1 MKSEEA
7 KVKMEALNAE
17 IAKTEGLGGAYQI
30 GPAYFKKLEK
40 NGNDFDKL
48 WTMNIEPL
56 LKEYLRGFRDAEK
69 LLNNFKEVYYGK
81 NDNKEVTE

>member
-1 MKSEEA
+1 
-7 KVKMEALNAE
+7 
-17 IAKTEGLGGAYQI
+17 
-30 GPAYFKKLEK
+30 
-40 NGNDFDKL
+40 
-48 WTMNIEPL
+48 MNIEPL

>member
-1 MKSEEA
+1 MA
-7 KVKMEALNAE
+7 ALNAE
-17 IAKTEGLGGAYQI
+17 IAKTEGLGDAYQI
-30 GPAYFKKLEK
+30 GPAYFKKLGK

-69 LLNNFKEVYYGK
+69 LLNNFKEAYYGK
-81 NDNKEVTE
+81 NDNNEVTE